1 MLKINAE
8 GGFFMKKTD
17 ELTMAMIEYF
27 GGDAKRIQHF
37 IKVHAFSRLI
47 GESEGLDEKTLYILE
62 TASIVHDIGIKAAEE
77 KYGYQNGKL
86 QEELGPEI
94 AQKML
99 EKLGFEEDVI
109 ERVCFLVSKH
119 HTYSGVEEKM
129 DYRILLEADFLVN
142 FYEFGLEKRSIYAAK
157 DVIMKTETGRK
168 MCRLMFLE

>member
-1 MLKINAE
+1 M
-8 GGFFMKKTD
+8 
-17 ELTMAMIEYF
+17 
-27 GGDAKRIQHF
+27 
-37 IKVHAFSRLI
+37 
-47 GESEGLDEKTLYILE
+47 
-62 TASIVHDIGIKAAEE
+62 HDIGIKAAEE